1 MDEVVNHVVQKTGI
15 EAEKVRQTLTAA
27 VEFIKGKLPP
37 QFASQVDMFVKGG
50 GGAGGPG
57 SASGMMG
64 GLLGGK

>member
-1 MDEVVNHVVQKTGI
+1 MDEVVNHVAQKTGI
-15 EAEKVRQTLTAA
+15 EAEKVRQALTAA

-50 GGAGGPG
+50 GAGGPR
-57 SASGMMG
+57 SAAGMMG